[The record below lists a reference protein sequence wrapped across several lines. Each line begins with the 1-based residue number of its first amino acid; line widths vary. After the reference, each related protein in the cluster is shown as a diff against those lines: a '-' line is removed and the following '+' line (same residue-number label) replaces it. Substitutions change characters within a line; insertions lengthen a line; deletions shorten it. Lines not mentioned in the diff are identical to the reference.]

1 MPHVTDAP
9 YLGPMIFGLPQP
21 AFAALVVVYLV
32 LVAATAATLW
42 LERAKPAGTA
52 TSNLR
57 QRVNSWW
64 LLVGAF
70 TAVVLI
76 GHGVAV
82 IFIGFVMFLGL
93 KEYLSLI
100 PTRRVDRPTLFWVY
114 LTIPLQC
121 AFAYYEQYGL
131 FIVFVPVWAY
141 LFITM
146 MLVVRGETDGFL
158 RSIGMIS
165 WGLMI
170 AVFALSHMAY
180 LLVAGDRVNP
190 VAGGAG
196 LLFFLIFMCQFNDVA
211 QYVSGKAL
219 GRHKIIPKVSPNKT
233 VEGFVGGLIG
243 TAVLAA
249 VAGPL
254 LTPMPW
260 YWAAAAG
267 AMIALAGF
275 LGDVTMSALKR
286 DLGVKDTS
294 AMIPGH
300 GGVLDRVDSLTYAAP
315 VFTHAY
321 RFFFFPDGVVGLG

>member
-1 MPHVTDAP
+1 MPPTDAP
-9 YLGPMIFGLPQP
+9 YTGGFIYGLPEP
-21 AFAALVVVYLV
+21 AFSALVVVYLI
-32 LVAATAATLW
+32 LAAATVATLW
-42 LERAKPAGTA
+42 IERDTPETA
-52 TSNLR
+52 PPSNLR

-64 LLVGAF
+64 LMVLLF

-76 GHGVAV
+76 GHGAAV
-82 IFIGFVMFLGL
+82 TFIGFVMFLGL

-114 LTIPLQC
+114 LTIPIQC
-121 AFAYYEQYGL
+121 AFAYTESYGL

-146 MLVVRGETDGFL
+146 TLVVRGETTGFL

-165 WGLMI
+165 FGLMI

-211 QYVSGKAL
+211 QYVTGKAF
-219 GRHKIIPKVSPNKT
+219 GRHKIIPQVSPNKT
-233 VEGFVGGLIG
+233 VEGFIGGLVG
-243 TAVLAA
+243 TALLAA
-249 VAGPL
+249 LAGPL

-260 YWAAAAG
+260 YWSAAAG
-267 AMIALAGF
+267 AAIAIAGF

-321 RFFFFPDGVVGLG
+321 RFFFFPDGIVGVG